1 MGTAKA
7 ANSVCTSNLY
17 GLCQSG
23 ACKCYQGVS
32 AVSCTSGP
40 SCMNWGFESGT
51 TEGWVADMNS
61 GSAITNFTV
70 SSSVAH
76 SGTHSLAIPLAVGVW
91 SDNDAAGASIQIPL
105 CTGSGSANLAGYT
118 FTAWVRFGPLT
129 QGTDFPMN
137 AANLIQLMLYPPDM
151 VGGYTAQ
158 NPISVNKS
166 FINTWMMFGG
176 SVGTIS
182 NAAYANI
189 YVQFPIPHPASSS
202 GDGFQAT
209 MYLDDIQ
216 ITPP

>member
-7 ANSVCTSNLY
+7 ANSTCTSNLY

-23 ACKCYQGVS
+23 ACKCYQNVS

-51 TEGWVADMNS
+51 LEGWVPNVNS
-61 GSAITNFTV
+61 GSAITNTTI

-76 SGTHSLAIPLAVGVW
+76 SGTHSLAITLAVGVW
-91 SDNDAAGASIQIPL
+91 STNDAAGASIQIPL
-105 CTGSGSANLAGYT
+105 CPGSGTANTAGYT
-118 FTAWVRFGPLT
+118 FTAWVRFSTLA
-129 QGTDFPMN
+129 QGSFPMN
-137 AANLIQLMLYPPDM
+137 AANLIQGFLYPPDM
-151 VGGYTAQ
+151 VGGASAQ
-158 NPISVNKS
+158 NPIAVNSS
-166 FINTWMMFGG
+166 FVNTWMQFGG
-176 SVGTIS
+176 NVDPIN
-182 NAAYANI
+182 NAAYATI